1 MKEAM
6 DTEDQGLS
14 RPTVEEEERRQLQ
27 QQEEPVEGLEPTALT
42 IEVGPD
48 SDEPVAE
55 ARSAAPSESEPATL
69 EGACRVVESLLFAA
83 PTPVTISMLRE
94 ATEFSTPLLREA
106 LEALRDS
113 FSEGTGG
120 IVLTE
125 TAGGFQFRT
134 AASNASYVRRLL
146 QIRPQRLTRA
156 ALETLALVAYKQP
169 VTRAEV
175 AEVRGVDCG
184 AVIKA
189 LLERRLLKILGKK
202 EELGR
207 PLIYGTTK
215 EFLEF
220 FGFKDLGSLP
230 TLREFQELSEE
241 HRSVVE
247 QEVGAPAAPRP
258 LAELASDALSQNL
271 EATEAEGQDALD
283 YLEAAMAEAE
293 ARAQRVGAQLVT
305 DEAPPPPAEEALPP
319 PAEERQVDG

>member
-1 MKEAM
+1 ME
-6 DTEDQGLS
+6 TEDQGLS
-14 RPTVEEEERRQLQ
+14 RPTVEEEERRQLESH
-27 QQEEPVEGLEPTALT
+27 EEPVEEVAISVLSTEVQVDAPGEDASEATAAKQ
-42 IEVGPD
+42 P
-48 SDEPVAE
+48 AE
-55 ARSAAPSESEPATL
+55 TLTL

-83 PTPVTISMLRE
+83 STPVTLPMLRE
-94 ATEFSTPLLREA
+94 ATGFPTALLREA
-106 LEALRDS
+106 LAALGDS

-125 TAGGFQFRT
+125 TAGGYQFRT
-134 AASNASYVRRLL
+134 AADNAAYVRRLL

-156 ALETLALVAYKQP
+156 ALETLALVAYRQP

-175 AEVRGVDCG
+175 EEVRGVDCG

-202 EELGR
+202 EEVGR
-207 PLIYGTTK
+207 PLIYGTSK

-220 FGFKDLGSLP
+220 FGFKDLASLP

-247 QEVGAPAAPRP
+247 QETGPPPDAPRP
-258 LAELASDALSQNL
+258 LAELASDALDRQR
-271 EATEAEGQDALD
+271 EATEAEGEEALD

-293 ARAQRVGAQLVT
+293 ARAQCVGAQLVVSE
-305 DEAPPPPAEEALPP
+305 EAPPPPAEE
-319 PAEERQVDG
+319 RQADG